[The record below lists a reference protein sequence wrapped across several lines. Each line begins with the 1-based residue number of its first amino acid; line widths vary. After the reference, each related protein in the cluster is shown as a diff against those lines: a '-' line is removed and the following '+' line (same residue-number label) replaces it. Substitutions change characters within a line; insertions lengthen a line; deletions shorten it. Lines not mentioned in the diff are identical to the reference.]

1 MDSKTRE
8 EILGEKADEIRE
20 EIWGNLR
27 DTERKS
33 RELIE
38 NGKIKSKIAELL
50 AIIHIEINKIADD
63 KNSLETIQNQEEIQK
78 VYKENIEEMEI
89 FSIICD
95 CVAALEIFH
104 EEEKIIN
111 EILKKLN

>member
-27 DTERKS
+27 HIEHES

-38 NGKIKSKIAELL
+38 NGKIKDKITELL
-50 AIIHIEINKIADD
+50 TTIHIETD
-63 KNSLETIQNQEEIQK
+63 KTIQNEKEIQK
-78 VYKENIEEMEI
+78 IYKSNIETIDI

-95 CVAALEIFH
+95 CVTALEIFQA
-104 EEEKIIN
+104 EEKAIN
-111 EILKKLN
+111 EILEKLN

>member
-27 DTERKS
+27 HIEHES

-38 NGKIKSKIAELL
+38 NGKIKDKITELL
-50 AIIHIEINKIADD
+50 TTIHIETD
-63 KNSLETIQNQEEIQK
+63 KTIQNEKEIQK
-78 VYKENIEEMEI
+78 IYKSNIEAIDI

-95 CVAALEIFH
+95 CVAALEIFQA
-104 EEEKIIN
+104 EEKAIN
-111 EILKKLN
+111 EILEKLN

>member
-27 DTERKS
+27 HIEHES

-38 NGKIKSKIAELL
+38 NGKIKDKIAELL
-50 AIIHIEINKIADD
+50 AIIHIEID
-63 KNSLETIQNQEEIQK
+63 KTIQNQEEIKK

-89 FSIICD
+89 FSIICE
-95 CVAALEIFH
+95 CVTSLEIFH

-111 EILKKLN
+111 EILEKIN

>member
-27 DTERKS
+27 YIEHES

-50 AIIHIEINKIADD
+50 AIIHIETD
-63 KNSLETIQNQEEIQK
+63 KTIQNQEEIKK
-78 VYKENIEEMEI
+78 VYKENIEEIEI

>member
-50 AIIHIEINKIADD
+50 AIIHIETD
-63 KNSLETIQNQEEIQK
+63 KTIQNQEEIKK

-89 FSIICD
+89 FSIICE
-95 CVAALEIFH
+95 CVTSLEIFH

-111 EILKKLN
+111 EILEKIN

>member
-1 MDSKTRE
+1 MKGKTRE

-27 DTERKS
+27 HIEHES

-38 NGKIKSKIAELL
+38 NGKIKDKIAELL
-50 AIIHIEINKIADD
+50 AITHIETD
-63 KNSLETIQNQEEIQK
+63 KTIQNQEEIKK

-89 FSIICD
+89 FSIICE
-95 CVAALEIFH
+95 CVTSLEIFH

-111 EILKKLN
+111 EILEKIN

>member
-1 MDSKTRE
+1 MDSKTRK

-27 DTERKS
+27 HIEHES

-38 NGKIKSKIAELL
+38 NGKIKDKIAELL
-50 AIIHIEINKIADD
+50 AIIHIETD
-63 KNSLETIQNQEEIQK
+63 KTIQNQKEIKK

-89 FSIICD
+89 FSIICE
-95 CVAALEIFH
+95 CVTSLEIFH

-111 EILKKLN
+111 EILEKIN

>member
-1 MDSKTRE
+1 MESKTRE

-27 DTERKS
+27 HIEHES

-38 NGKIKSKIAELL
+38 NGKIKDKIAKLL
-50 AIIHIEINKIADD
+50 AIIHIETD
-63 KNSLETIQNQEEIQK
+63 KTIQNQEEIKK

-89 FSIICD
+89 FSIICE
-95 CVAALEIFH
+95 CVTSLEIFH

-111 EILKKLN
+111 EILEKIN

>member
-27 DTERKS
+27 HIEHEIS
-33 RELIE
+33 ELIE
-38 NGKIKSKIAELL
+38 NWKINDKISELI
-50 AIIHIEINKIADD
+50 AIIHIETYK
-63 KNSLETIQNQEEIQK
+63 KIQNQEEIKK

-89 FSIICD
+89 FSIICE
-95 CVAALEIFH
+95 CVTSLEIFH

-111 EILKKLN
+111 EILEKIN

>member
-1 MDSKTRE
+1 MEGKTRE

-27 DTERKS
+27 ETERKS
-33 RELIE
+33 RKLIE
-38 NGKIKSKIAELL
+38 NRKIKDKITELL
-50 AIIHIEINKIADD
+50 ATIHIETD
-63 KNSLETIQNQEEIQK
+63 KTIQNEKEIQK
-78 VYKENIEEMEI
+78 IYKANIEAIDI

>member
-1 MDSKTRE
+1 MEGKTRE

-27 DTERKS
+27 HIEHES
-33 RELIE
+33 HELIE

-50 AIIHIEINKIADD
+50 AIIHIETD
-63 KNSLETIQNQEEIQK
+63 KTIQNQEEIKK

-89 FSIICD
+89 FSIICE
-95 CVAALEIFH
+95 CVTSLEIFH

-111 EILKKLN
+111 EILEKIN